1 MWKWIVVSVKDTDE
15 KEVKTENKKQRLRLI
30 S

>member
-1 MWKWIVVSVKDTDE
+1 MWKWIVVPVEDTDE
-15 KEVKTENKKQRLRLI
+15 KEVKTENAQQGLRLI